1 MNHESRNL
9 RRWLC
14 LLVAALA
21 LLGTVRCS
29 ENTAPERPPLTPSN
43 LTATATA
50 GSATQIDLTWQDNA
64 TNEDGFRVERA
75 PGGTTSFAEIATV
88 GSNATSYQSTGLTP
102 GTSYSYRVR
111 AYNAVGPSDYSN
123 TATATTLSVPTK
135 LGFTVQ
141 PSTTVA
147 GQTITPAVKVAIQDA
162 GGNTVTTATS
172 VVTLAIGTNP
182 ASGTL
187 SGTTSVA
194 AVNGVA
200 TLSNLSINNVGTGYT
215 LTATSGTLTIAT
227 SATFDITAPLGVT
240 ARSPTPYVGVAS
252 FIARTSSFSA
262 TFSTTMA
269 AATANTFV
277 VNSSQ
282 RGRWF
287 LGGTYGGAGTTN
299 LSTPPASFFPGEEV
313 EEVLTTGLT
322 ASSGG
327 AHLAVPLVTRYRVA
341 TTAAPAS
348 FTAAAGSPVAVGLD
362 PVAVALGDVNGDGKL
377 DLLVANANSNNL
389 TGLLGSG
396 DGTFTAAAGSPVA
409 VGLYPVAVALGDVNG
424 DGKLDLLVANANSNN
439 LTVLLGNGDGTFTA
453 AAGSPVAVGSSPS
466 SVALGDMNGDGKLD
480 LLTANSGSN
489 NVTVLLGNGDGT
501 FTAAPGS
508 PVSVG
513 GGPYSV
519 VLGDV
524 NGDGKL
530 DLLLANGSSNN
541 LTVLLGNGDGTFTA
555 AAGGPVF
562 FLMKR
567 RAPGSGDFP
576 GAGNFRSV
584 TANLGSNNA
593 TVLLGNG
600 DGTFTAAAGSPV
612 TVGSGPLSVALGD
625 VN

>member
-88 GSNATSYQSTGLTP
+88 GSHATSYQSTGLTP

-227 SATFDITAPLGVT
+227 SATFDITAPLVVT

-287 LGGTYGGAGTTN
+287 LGGPSGGGGAGTRG
-299 LSTPPASFFPGEEV
+299 TPPASFFPGEEV

-348 FTAAAGSPVAVGLD
+348 FTAAAGSPVAVGL
-362 PVAVALGDVNGDGKL
+362 
-377 DLLVANANSNNL
+377 
-389 TGLLGSG
+389 
-396 DGTFTAAAGSPVA
+396 
-409 VGLYPVAVALGDVNG
+409 YPVAVALGDVNG
-424 DGKLDLLVANANSNN
+424 DGKLDLLGANANSNN
-439 LTVLLGNGDGTFTA
+439 LTGLLGNGGGTFTA

-480 LLTANSGSN
+480 LVTANLGSN
-489 NVTVLLGNGDGT
+489 KVTVLLGNGDGT

-519 VLGDV
+519 ALGDV